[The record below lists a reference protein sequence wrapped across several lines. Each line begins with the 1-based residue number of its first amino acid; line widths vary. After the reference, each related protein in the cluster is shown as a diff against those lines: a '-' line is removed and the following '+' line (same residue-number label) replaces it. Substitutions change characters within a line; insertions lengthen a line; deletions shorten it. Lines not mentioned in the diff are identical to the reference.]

1 MSNIQASVI
10 ITDRIDKSIE
20 TKLTA
25 LADKSLKASDNI
37 NKLNVA
43 LKSLSTGNINAVKN
57 ALQGLSNINPL
68 KNVNLGALQLVNSI
82 SKSQVALAQA
92 NASMAKAQ
100 LASQRLASE
109 QARTASIAQKSADQQ
124 AIASAR
130 IAEIKAR
137 ERVAE
142 ERLAS
147 AKALTAQR
155 QARLD
160 EITRRS
166 ANGIKVYQ
174 GGLLGLFA
182 TLNNVTAGLANM
194 GKFVDFGDTYQR
206 AINKL
211 SLVTKN
217 ADQARDRL
225 QALSDG
231 ALSSYGNI
239 ESYTA
244 LYTRLDMA
252 LKNVGGTSS
261 EAMAV
266 TQTLSKTVA
275 LAGLTSAEASSALL
289 QISQAFNKGKL
300 DGDEFRT
307 VMETMPPLADAIARE
322 MSRAGNGVKV
332 LRGDLLRLAPKG
344 EITAEVMKKAVISM
358 AEEIDSKFAKLTPT
372 VGMELENLRTKAT
385 MFFGSLF
392 KDEGIGTTINSAIR
406 LIGDNLDRISK
417 IAIVAGGAIA
427 GAFAYKQFANIAM
440 YLITAKTAMMNL
452 KNEAL
457 ATGLAVNITNTKL
470 KSAYAT
476 ATAFMGVIKAS
487 PIGLLLTGVTALTFA
502 FDGLSAVTGKS
513 ILPNYDEDKARLDDY
528 ITRLGDVK
536 EQMETMSSIAI
547 DREYDKS
554 EKALQ
559 TLNAEIEKNQ
569 KQLEAQEAVLNR
581 SKQAQAIQGE
591 MTMWQLAITNEYNSS
606 LDDLILTQD
615 QVIEQRSKIADTQE
629 TLDKA
634 RADGN
639 KILQTQLDLLLEQK
653 ERLDN
658 LNKII
663 DEGTDAQKH
672 SQSEIDN
679 AKARVAEIT
688 DRYGDLNAKIAQMIG
703 LINTLSKADMSSPA
717 GIALAVGQQ
726 TANLKLLQAQ
736 EKINQQA
743 VMDFTKQK
751 DRYELDLKIVEAR
764 KAGNKELER
773 ELKAQKN
780 LKGQSHLK
788 EVTIDGRKIT
798 DPSKQK
804 SAYDVLKD
812 QDIKLQRETD
822 EYNEA
827 KKADKKK
834 GSKGGSQ
841 KLSPHDKAIQKL
853 NEYKQ
858 GLIDEN
864 NLLSQGYS
872 SYEKYQALYKL
883 KAEIQQKGVNLSEQE
898 INAMKQQIDLN
909 AKLKEVAQEI
919 NRLEENS
926 LQHQRENVQLKLQ
939 AIAQSNLS
947 QNEKAGA
954 VDKLYQDQG
963 VTTGVNQGL
972 QGIQNEYAYK
982 MELLRQYHEQAK
994 TAEFEFQQEMQ
1005 GLSMVS
1011 EQAKYDQ
1018 RLANLQN
1025 MGALG
1030 QATATAFESFT
1041 SNATNSL
1048 MNVLNGTE
1056 SIGGA
1061 MRNLASTILNDVV
1074 KSIVTMGVKWLAQ
1087 QAMQLAFGKTAE
1099 ATQLASA
1106 SALLAVYSPLATA
1119 VSLASYGANSAPAM
1133 AGMSSAYALGKTL
1146 SIAGARRNGGSISAG
1161 ELYQVGE
1168 GNAPEI
1174 YQSNSGRQY
1183 MIAGDNGRVFSNR
1196 EVTGGNGGTTIIQNI
1211 TYQGSGDETQDK
1223 RTMQNL
1229 SNSLRATILDVI
1241 RSESRVGGELSRG

>member
-1 MSNIQASVI
+1 MSDIQANVVI
-10 ITDRIDKSIE
+10 NDKIDKNIE
-20 TKLTA
+20 IKLTA

-37 NKLNVA
+37 TRLNNA
-43 LKSLSTGNINAVKN
+43 IKNLSVNNINAVKT

-109 QARTASIAQKSADQQ
+109 QARTASIAQRSADQQ

-182 TLNNVTAGLANM
+182 TINNVTAGLANF
-194 GKFVDFGDTYQR
+194 GKFIDFGDTYQR
-206 AINKL
+206 SINKL
-211 SLVTKN
+211 TLVTKS
-217 ADQARDRL
+217 AEEARNRL
-225 QALSDG
+225 TALTTG
-231 ALSSYGNI
+231 ALASYGNL

-252 LKNVGGTSS
+252 LKNVGGTAS

-322 MSRAGNGVKV
+322 MSRAGNGVKI
-332 LRGDLLRLAPKG
+332 LRGDLLKLAPKG
-344 EITAEVMKKAVISM
+344 AITAEVMKRAVISM
-358 AEEIDSKFAKLTPT
+358 AEEIDSRFAKLTPT
-372 VGMELENLRTKAT
+372 VGMELENLKTKAT
-385 MFFGSLF
+385 VFFGSLF
-392 KDEGIGTTINSAIR
+392 KDEGIGSGINSALR
-406 LIGDNLDRISK
+406 LIGDNLGTITK
-417 IAIVAGGAIA
+417 VAIVAGSAIV
-427 GAFAYKQFANIAM
+427 GAFAVKHLVNMSTYLLQVSTTFAT
-440 YLITAKTAMMNL
+440 LRTQ
-452 KNEAL
+452 AL
-457 ATGLAVNITNTKL
+457 ASSTAIGLTNTAL
-470 KSAYAT
+470 KSTYAWTT
-476 ATAFMGVIKAS
+476 ALFNTIKAS
-487 PIGLLLTGVTALTFA
+487 PMGLLLTGVSLLTVALE
-502 FDGLSAVTGKS
+502 GLFSLTGNE
-513 ILPNYDEDKARLDDY
+513 LFPNFDEDKAQLDDY
-528 ITRLGDVK
+528 LSRLTDVSD
-536 EQMETMSSIAI
+536 QMATMSSIAI
-547 DREYDKS
+547 DREYDKT

-559 TLNAEIEKNQ
+559 QLNAESEKYRKEMEQ
-569 KQLEAQEAVLNR
+569 QQAILERN
-581 SKQAQAIQGE
+581 KQAQKFEQEQSVWRLAYINEYDSAIQSLALTE
-591 MTMWQLAITNEYNSS
+591 EKALDVRIKHAEAEEHYNKAKADSSRVVEAQLQ
-606 LDDLILTQD
+606 LL
-615 QVIEQRSKIADTQE
+615 IEQKD
-629 TLDKA
+629 
-634 RADGN
+634 
-639 KILQTQLDLLLEQK
+639 
-653 ERLDN
+653 RLDN
-658 LNKII
+658 LNKVI
-663 DEGTDAQKH
+663 DEGTTANKH

-679 AKARVAEIT
+679 AKVRVAEIT
-688 DRYGDLNAKIAQMIG
+688 ERYGDLNAKIAQMIG
-703 LINTLSKADMSSPA
+703 LLNTLSADKFSGVA
-717 GIALAVGQQ
+717 GTALAVGERV
-726 TANLKLLQAQ
+726 ANLKLKVAQ
-736 EKINQQA
+736 EKINAQA
-743 VMDFTKQK
+743 VTDFTKRK
-751 DRYELDLKIVEAR
+751 ESLDLDLKIVKAR
-764 KAGNKELER
+764 QSGNKELER
-773 ELKAQKN
+773 SLQVEKKLAN
-780 LKGQSHLK
+780 LSHLK
-788 EVTIDGRKIT
+788 EVTTDGRLIK
-798 DPSKQK
+798 DPKTQT
-804 SAYDVLKD
+804 SAYDELAKTESELLAREEALK
-812 QDIKLQRETD
+812 
-822 EYNEA
+822 EA
-827 KKADKKK
+827 KSSKK
-834 GSKGGSQ
+834 GGSKGSQ
-841 KLSPHDKAIQKL
+841 KLSPHDKALQKL
-853 NEYKQ
+853 SEFKQ
-858 GLIDEN
+858 GLVDEN

-872 SYEKYQALYKL
+872 QYEKYQSLYKL
-883 KAEIQQKGVNLSEQE
+883 KAEIQQKGVDLSNQE
-898 INAMKQQIDLN
+898 LNAMKEQIDLN
-909 AKLKEVAQEI
+909 TKLKELAQEI
-919 NRLEENS
+919 NKLEENS
-926 LQHQRENVQLKLQ
+926 VGKAKEKVQLQLQ

-947 QNEKAGA
+947 AVEKAGA
-954 VDKLYQDQG
+954 VDKVYKDQG
-963 VTTGVNQGL
+963 VITGVNQGV
-972 QGIQNEYAYK
+972 QGIQNEYALR

-994 TAEFEFQQEMQ
+994 TSEFEFQQEML
-1005 GLSMVS
+1005 GLSMAS

-1056 SIGGA
+1056 SISGA
-1061 MRNLASTILNDVV
+1061 MRNLATTILNDVV

-1196 EVTGGNGGTTIIQNI
+1196 EVTGGGNGGTTIIQNI
-1211 TYQGSGDETQDK
+1211 TYQGSGDEVQDK